1 MLEDGGGVTIE
12 TEDARTGLGCYGM
25 LFAVKQLSNLKKQYV
40 MKEMK
45 NKPESVKS
53 NATKASAEKCST
65 MKSTP
70 TPKAQK
76 PAK

>member
-1 MLEDGGGVTIE
+1 
-12 TEDARTGLGCYGM
+12 
-25 LFAVKQLSNLKKQYV
+25 